1 MKFSEKITIVIGI
14 GLVAIFV
21 IGLAWSISTG
31 LAGFW
36 RGLPFWVIVIF
47 CLYLL
52 ILDSIKAIKNKY
64 FSHKEVIKRK
74 KYIESLMAR
83 SYLKQFKFFYF
94 LKYFFRYLSI

>member
-14 GLVAIFV
+14 GLVATFV

-36 RGLPFWVIVIF
+36 RGIPFWVIVLF

-52 ILDSIKAIKNKY
+52 ILDSLK
-64 FSHKEVIKRK
+64 SLK
-74 KYIESLMAR
+74 K
-83 SYLKQFKFFYF
+83 
-94 LKYFFRYLSI
+94 

>member
-1 MKFSEKITIVIGI
+1 MKLSEKLTIIIGI
-14 GLVAIFV
+14 TLVAVFV

-52 ILDSIKAIKNKY
+52 IVDSLRTIKK
-64 FSHKEVIKRK
+64 
-74 KYIESLMAR
+74 
-83 SYLKQFKFFYF
+83 
-94 LKYFFRYLSI
+94 

>member
-1 MKFSEKITIVIGI
+1 MKFSEKITIILGI
-14 GLVAIFV
+14 ALVATFV

-52 ILDSIKAIKNKY
+52 ILDSLKAIKNK
-64 FSHKEVIKRK
+64 
-74 KYIESLMAR
+74 
-83 SYLKQFKFFYF
+83 
-94 LKYFFRYLSI
+94 